1 MNVNADTKRRSEEGF
16 TLIELMIVVAIVGI
30 LSAIA
35 YPNYTQYVI
44 RSARA
49 DAKASALQA
58 VQCLERT
65 FTLNNVYVAATCANG
80 FNTAKHTVTTV
91 VGGAGRTFLVTAAP
105 TSPYSDPTC
114 GSVSIDQLGA
124 RTSTIGTVDEC
135 WSR

>member
-1 MNVNADTKRRSEEGF
+1 MNATQGTRKSRPYGF
-16 TLIELMIVVAIVGI
+16 TLIELMIVVAIVAI

-65 FTLNNVYVAATCANG
+65 FTLNNVYVAATCTNG
-80 FNTAKHTVTTV
+80 FSTAKHTIASTV
-91 VGGAGRTFLVTAAP
+91 GVGGRTFSVTATPILPFA
-105 TSPYSDPTC
+105 DPTC
-114 GSVSIDQLGA
+114 GSIAVDQTGA
-124 RTSTIGTVDEC
+124 RTSTLGTQDEC